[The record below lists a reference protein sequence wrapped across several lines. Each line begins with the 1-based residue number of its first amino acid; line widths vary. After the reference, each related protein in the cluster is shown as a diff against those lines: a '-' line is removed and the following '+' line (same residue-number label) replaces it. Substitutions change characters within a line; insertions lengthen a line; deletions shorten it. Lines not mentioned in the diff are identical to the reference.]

1 MQYHNNTAGIAGPGL
16 LLPACVCVSRSKSG
30 VTETDDCVKVVSP
43 EGIREWFSTP
53 ALHISGLGRATL
65 LIVMT

>member
-1 MQYHNNTAGIAGPGL
+1 MQYHNNTAGIAGPCFFQ
-16 LLPACVCVSRSKSG
+16 CVCVSRSKSG

-43 EGIREWFSTP
+43 EGIREWFSTL
-53 ALHISGLGRATL
+53 ALHISGLGWATL